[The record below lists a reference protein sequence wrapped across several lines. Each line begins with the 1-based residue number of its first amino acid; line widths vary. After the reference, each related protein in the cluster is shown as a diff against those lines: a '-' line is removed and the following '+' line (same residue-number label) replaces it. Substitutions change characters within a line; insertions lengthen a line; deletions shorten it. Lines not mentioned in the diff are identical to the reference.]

1 MSKTVSIYV
10 FSSIF
15 NVLVLA
21 FSYSKFFLI
30 LYKELYFRDLYTR
43 SQRGPSLQ
51 YRYGSY
57 VNYQELFSL
66 VLYQDNTP
74 IRAQLPNLV
83 GFSLI
88 KTRYD

>member
-1 MSKTVSIYV
+1 MVSIYL
-10 FSSIF
+10 FYLRSNLF
-15 NVLVLA
+15 VLA
-21 FSYSKFFLI
+21 FTYSKFFLI

-57 VNYQELFSL
+57 LNYQELFSM
-66 VLYQDNTP
+66 VLYQENTP

-83 GFSLI
+83 GFFLE
-88 KTRYD
+88 